1 MSQYQIEFDLRV
13 KKDLRSINPQELKR
27 IKFAI
32 SQLAEVPRPS
42 GCKKLKGKNN
52 EYFRIRVGN
61 YRIIYTIEDNNLV
74 ILIICVGHRKEVYDK
89 L

>member
-1 MSQYQIEFDLRV
+1 VSQYKIEFDRRV

-42 GCKKLKGKNN
+42 QHK
-52 EYFRIRVGN
+52 
-61 YRIIYTIEDNNLV
+61 
-74 ILIICVGHRKEVYDK
+74 
-89 L
+89 

>member
-1 MSQYQIEFDLRV
+1 MSKYKIEFDRRV
-13 KKDLRSINPQELKR
+13 KKDLRNINPQEIER
-27 IKFAI
+27 IKLAI
-32 SQLAEVPRPS
+32 SQLGDDPRPF

-61 YRIIYTIEDNNLV
+61 YRIIYTIEDHNLI